1 MALWKGGIYMRLYT
15 MMSDFKEKEN
25 YLPIE
30 FFMQKY
36 GVSKR
41 TIQNDISY
49 LMRIFSTQ
57 WFSNTY
63 LKEVQGYL
71 LRSDQ

>member
-1 MALWKGGIYMRLYT
+1 MTLWKGGIYMRLYT

-49 LMRIFSTQ
+49 LMRISPRNGFK
-57 WFSNTY
+57 Y
-63 LKEVQGYL
+63 ILKEVRAIY
-71 LRSDQ
+71 